1 VNHMDPMA
9 QIISGLPD
17 NGGGQGNGQGGG
29 GGFMQPQPNMF
40 NNMQPPAPQQSQPAI
55 PQYPAYAPPQY
66 PAAPAQPQWQQV
78 TPQPPA
84 PGQMPQGM
92 PQVPQ
97 MPVMPQVPVLPSQQP
112 ANPMM
117 PSMPLPGLPQLPSNQ
132 PSNQP
137 MPQWAQEMM
146 QNIQQIQQGGTGNQ
160 PNTFDPTK
168 PWSNENRPK
177 SWDEMRSAN
186 EALAEQKARE
196 IVTTTMQQQ
205 TQQAQQQQQQVEQAN
220 QQIDNTFNR
229 LRLSGYLPPIQNP
242 GNPNDP
248 GKLAE
253 RELLGWTL
261 TNGGKT
267 AEDILFA
274 APSLVQQHQMGR
286 FFDPQSGQMQQRR
299 GQSAAA
305 MAPIAGGMPVMGQ
318 MGTPSGP
325 TQRQLAQGG
334 RDLGSLM
341 AMGMDQVQ

>member
-1 VNHMDPMA
+1 MDPMA
-9 QIISGLPD
+9 QILSGLPD
-17 NGGGQGNGQGGG
+17 NSSSSGGQGTGQGGS
-29 GGFMQPQPNMF
+29 FMQPQPNMF
-40 NNMQPPAPQQSQPAI
+40 NNMQPPTPQPSQQPAT
-55 PQYPAYAPPQY
+55 PQYSQY
-66 PAAPAQPQWQQV
+66 PPAAPMQPQWQQV

-92 PQVPQ
+92 PQMTPQVPQ
-97 MPVMPQVPVLPSQQP
+97 MPQVPVFPSQQP

-117 PSMPLPGLPQLPSNQ
+117 PGTPLPGLPQLPSQQ
-132 PSNQP
+132 PSNQQ

-160 PNTFDPTK
+160 PSTFDPTK
-168 PWSNENRPK
+168 PWSSDNRPK

-196 IVTTTMQQQ
+196 IVTSTMQQQ
-205 TQQAQQQQQQVEQAN
+205 TQQQQQQQQQLQQAN
-220 QQIDNTFNR
+220 QQIDSTFNR

-242 GNPNDP
+242 SNPNDP

-261 TNGGKT
+261 TNGGQT
-267 AEDILFA
+267 AEDILYA

-286 FFDPQSGQMQQRR
+286 YFDPQSGQMQQRR

-318 MGTPSGP
+318 MGAPSGP

-341 AMGMDQVQ
+341 AAGMDAIQ